1 MKLKWTKKDSELSTK
16 EGWDLYDSQGSV
28 DGDLQIQRNDEQG
41 LLNED
46 LDAWIIVKPQK
57 LQHHKKAME
66 ILKVRNIDEY
76 NRILNCI

>member
-1 MKLKWTKKDSELSTK
+1 MNTEWTKKDSELATK

-28 DGDLQIQRNDEQG
+28 DGDLQVQRNDEQG

-46 LDAWIIVKPQK
+46 LDAWRIVKTQK
-57 LQHHKKAME
+57 LQHHKKAMAM
-66 ILKVRNIDEY
+66 LKARNIYEY